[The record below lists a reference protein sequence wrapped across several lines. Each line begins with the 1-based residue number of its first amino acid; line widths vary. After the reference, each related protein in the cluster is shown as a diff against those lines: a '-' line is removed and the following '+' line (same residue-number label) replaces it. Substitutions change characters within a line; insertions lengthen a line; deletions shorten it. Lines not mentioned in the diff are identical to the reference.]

1 MSKTNMSTPVY
12 HTQLLLE
19 KYRNKVVPALMKEFN
34 LKNQL
39 AVPRVEKI
47 IVNIGLGEALT
58 NKNVLEVASQQLAL
72 ICGQKP
78 KITVSKR
85 SISSFKLRAGVPI
98 GLKVTLR
105 GRRMYDFLLKL
116 ISIVLP
122 RVRDFRGVDS
132 KSFDSQGNFSLGFSE
147 QTIFP
152 EITFDQIDK
161 MRGLEVTIVTSTK
174 DVKQAYKLLELLGM
188 PFVKGGKNG

>member
-1 MSKTNMSTPVY
+1 MSKTNMSTKIYYKP
-12 HTQLLLE
+12 LLLDKYE
-19 KYRNKVVPALMKEFN
+19 KEVIPVLMKEFN
-34 LKNQL
+34 LKNRL
-39 AVPRVEKI
+39 SVPKVQKI
-47 IVNIGLGEALT
+47 VVNIGLGEALT
-58 NKNVLEVASQQLAL
+58 NKNVLEEASKQLAL

-78 KITVSKR
+78 KTTVSKR

-116 ISIVLP
+116 ISMVLP
-122 RVRDFRGVDS
+122 RVRDFRGVSS

-161 MRGLEVTIVTSTK
+161 LRGLEVTIVTSTK
-174 DVKQAYKLLELLGM
+174 EVKQTHKLLELLGM
-188 PFVKGGKNG
+188 PFVKGEKNG